1 MAVGV
6 LAGLLMKNTLY
17 KGNPVPC
24 VMELPNYR
32 VPSPKSV
39 LLLMWDKAKDFL
51 TRAFTVI
58 FIATIIIWF
67 LQTFDTRLNVVA
79 DSSAS
84 MLAGLGR
91 MLAPLFAPLGFT
103 DWRAA
108 TALITGFSAKEAV
121 VSTMAVLTG
130 TSISNLGTALQGI
143 FTPLSAASFLAFTLL
158 YSPCVAAIAAVKR
171 ELGGASSA
179 FVVAVFQTAV
189 AWVAAFGVYRIGL
202 LLVH

>member
-1 MAVGV
+1 MCIRDR
-6 LAGLLMKNTLY
+6 Y
-17 KGNPVPC
+17 KGNPVPF

-121 VSTMAVLTG
+121 AVSYTHLDLYKRQPCRRGPHRKAD
-130 TSISNLGTALQGI
+130 AEHHRRQR
-143 FTPLSAASFLAFTLL
+143 PLL
-158 YSPCVAAIAAVKR
+158 
-171 ELGGASSA
+171 
-179 FVVAVFQTAV
+179 
-189 AWVAAFGVYRIGL
+189 
-202 LLVH
+202 